1 MKIFVT
7 VATHEQSFTRLMKQI
22 ELAAK
27 DNPQDEFYVQYGYS
41 VVPKGKNIHCEKFM
55 TYSHMKEMYQKCD
68 CVVMHAGPA
77 SMFDALNAKIT
88 PIIVPRYHD
97 LNEHVNNHQVEF
109 TKFLESKDFPII
121 AVYQDDPLE
130 GALDDVRKGMAVK
143 GYKSHQQKFCS
154 DLENIIEQ
162 LVS

>member
-1 MKIFVT
+1 MKVFVT

-27 DNPQDEFYVQYGYS
+27 NNPQDEFYVQYGYS
-41 VVPKGKNIHCEKFM
+41 VIPKGKNIHCEKFM
-55 TYSHMKEMYQKCD
+55 TCSQMKEMYQKCD

-97 LNEHVNNHQVEF
+97 LDEHVNNHQVEF
-109 TKFLESKDFPII
+109 TKFLESKGFPII
-121 AVYQDDPLE
+121 AVYQEDSVE
-130 GALDDVRKGMAVK
+130 GALDDVRNGVAAKDTSRINKNFAAT
-143 GYKSHQQKFCS
+143 
-154 DLENIIEQ
+154 
-162 LVS
+162 

>member
-1 MKIFVT
+1 MKVFVT

-27 DNPQDEFYVQYGYS
+27 NNLQDEFYVQYGYS
-41 VVPKGKNIHCEKFM
+41 VIPKGKNIHCEKFM
-55 TYSHMKEMYQKCD
+55 TCSQMKEMYQKCD

-97 LNEHVNNHQVEF
+97 LDEHVNNHQVEF
-109 TKFLESKDFPII
+109 TKFLESKGFPII
-121 AVYQDDPLE
+121 AVYQEDSVE
-130 GALDDVRKGMAVK
+130 GALDDVRNGVAAK
-143 GYKSHQQKFCS
+143 GYEPHQQKFCS
-154 DLENIIEQ
+154 DLEDIIEQ
-162 LVS
+162 LVP